1 MLGLLRMIQTLGIT
15 AAAVSSP
22 LARALFPSASTA
34 GGATWWSLCH
44 NLIILTSRSLAM
56 SRLSF
61 YHIYHL
67 RLCSLK
73 VTYYLSPAV
82 PGVVVVG
89 GEIVRRT
96 RGHVGLWDRSWG
108 LQVVKPGHY
117 CEFKKEA
124 KFSCLRLFMWF
135 LPSSKALIFCM
146 KGPISLVAVIF
157 SATSIDGKRWAPST
171 KRFF

>member
-1 MLGLLRMIQTLGIT
+1 MDDRDLGHNSCCSLLTACKSLVTISQHSRWGNLVKFCSLPGLLSLQDLNHVKIISFTIQYFLQFT
-15 AAAVSSP
+15 
-22 LARALFPSASTA
+22 
-34 GGATWWSLCH
+34 
-44 NLIILTSRSLAM
+44 
-56 SRLSF
+56 
-61 YHIYHL
+61 
-67 RLCSLK
+67 
-73 VTYYLSPAV
+73 VTHYLSPAV

-117 CEFKKEA
+117 CEFKNEA
-124 KFSCLRLFMWF
+124 IFSCLRLFMWF
-135 LPSSKALIFCM
+135 LPSSNALIFCM

-157 SATSIDGKRWAPST
+157 SATSIDGERWAPST

>member
-1 MLGLLRMIQTLGIT
+1 MKSYSLPGLLSLQDLNHVKIISFTIQYFLQFT
-15 AAAVSSP
+15 
-22 LARALFPSASTA
+22 
-34 GGATWWSLCH
+34 
-44 NLIILTSRSLAM
+44 
-56 SRLSF
+56 
-61 YHIYHL
+61 
-67 RLCSLK
+67 
-73 VTYYLSPAV
+73 VTHYLSPAV

-117 CEFKKEA
+117 CEFEKEA
-124 KFSCLRLFMWF
+124 EFSCLRLFMWF
-135 LPSSKALIFCM
+135 LPSSNALIFCM

-157 SATSIDGKRWAPST
+157 SATSIGGKRWAPST